1 MIHKANRE
9 PIINQQIRLKHRFS
23 AVTGALLHVI
33 ITPLII
39 IIIIVVVLSSLAVL
53 IICIKRKSDRGRTT
67 KTKQKHNFPF
77 TIKH

>member
-9 PIINQQIRLKHRFS
+9 PIINQQIRLKHCFS
-23 AVTGALLHVI
+23 AVTGVLLHVI
-33 ITPLII
+33 ITPFII
-39 IIIIVVVLSSLAVL
+39 IIVLSSLAVL

-77 TIKH
+77 MIKH

>member
-23 AVTGALLHVI
+23 AVTGVLLHVI
-33 ITPLII
+33 ITPFII
-39 IIIIVVVLSSLAVL
+39 VVVVLSSLAVL

-67 KTKQKHNFPF
+67 KTQQQQNFPF

>member
-23 AVTGALLHVI
+23 AVTGVLLHVI

-39 IIIIVVVLSSLAVL
+39 IIVLSSLAVL

-77 TIKH
+77 MIKH

>member
-23 AVTGALLHVI
+23 AVTGVLLHVI

-39 IIIIVVVLSSLAVL
+39 IIVLSSLAVL

>member
-23 AVTGALLHVI
+23 AVTGVLLHVI

-39 IIIIVVVLSSLAVL
+39 IIIIIVLSSLAVL

-77 TIKH
+77 MIKH

>member
-23 AVTGALLHVI
+23 AVTGVLLHVI
-33 ITPLII
+33 ITPFII
-39 IIIIVVVLSSLAVL
+39 IIVLSSLAVL

-77 TIKH
+77 MIKH